1 MYIKNKK
8 IESFISILILCSAVV
23 IYVFLSSKIA
33 LNSNTWVDEIIYLIK
48 SWKYINFLSTP
59 YSSEDPTWYMP
70 FYFLQIGIW
79 QKIFGQD
86 ILISRLLSS
95 IIGLI
100 NGLIVF
106 KIIIKV
112 TGSKISGSCGTLI
125 FFTVP
130 SVVFYFSTV
139 TPTSTVSLI
148 LLVSI
153 WVIID
158 SFRKADN
165 YRSIILGV
173 LFCLMF
179 YYRQNMILAIIF
191 LLPLYIYSIEEKKKQ
206 LFIILATISIFTFL
220 LILLLP
226 DKFIFSIFRLPL
238 ISPIL
243 SHLGFF
249 NESSQLLDNYI
260 NSSLGLNLKNFAL
273 IDVIDAFIL
282 PYLGILICCLSVLI
296 LATKKPL
303 ILLSI
308 LPLFFLFLSFTHYI
322 GSLSYCKTCILPYT
336 SYYASIGAICG
347 GISISLINSSSNLK
361 SRFKII
367 SICLFMIIIVSVNL
381 FSSSLAS
388 RNEYKNYPIS
398 MLQNTRKTSWQED
411 VLQLSE
417 FIKQNTDQDSEVL
430 PIHNLSIVP
439 YSIFLAKRDFP
450 HQMININH
458 TYREIDIKRYNEYDI
473 LNALEEEGF
482 WSNQLLNKWIKEKFN
497 IIIFQADPRDR
508 YSELIDDIEKDFT
521 RKASTGFRGWNIY
534 IYERNIYS
542 NKDQMNK
549 Q

>member
-220 LILLLP
+220 LIL
-226 DKFIFSIFRLPL
+226 
-238 ISPIL
+238 SPI
-243 SHLGFF
+243 
-249 NESSQLLDNYI
+249 YI
-260 NSSLGLNLKNFAL
+260 Y
-273 IDVIDAFIL
+273 IYMHVIDAFIL

-322 GSLSYCKTCILPYT
+322 GSFSYCKTCILPYT